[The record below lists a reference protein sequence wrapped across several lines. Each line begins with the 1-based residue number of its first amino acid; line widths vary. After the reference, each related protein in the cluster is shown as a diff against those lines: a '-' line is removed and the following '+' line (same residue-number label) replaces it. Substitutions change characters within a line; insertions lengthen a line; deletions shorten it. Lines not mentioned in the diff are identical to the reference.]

1 MYIIII
7 MKRHK
12 CVSGLWNVDV
22 QTLIK
27 GDENQNS
34 QNFPN
39 DIRPPKVFGGLK
51 ISMLICPGGNRY
63 KVLQLL
69 GFLGSVRSLRVLL
82 VSLVFCRVPRG
93 SIGLQAPRGSTG
105 FCYYSIA
112 KRHHFG
118 GLESENIRTFLLYN
132 HYLSSKGPGNLLTT
146 YLYTFGF
153 LFQKAILKSHF
164 QKLQFQKC
172 MRKLPGPISLQCT
185 VVV

>member
-39 DIRPPKVFGGLK
+39 DIRPPKVFGGLT

-82 VSLVFCRVPRG
+82 VSLGFCRVSRG
-93 SIGLQAPRGSTG
+93 SIRLLGVPLGSATILQIRDTILGAQSPKTFGL
-105 FCYYSIA
+105 FCFITIICHL
-112 KRHHFG
+112 K
-118 GLESENIRTFLLYN
+118 GLA
-132 HYLSSKGPGNLLTT
+132 T
-146 YLYTFGF
+146 YLLPTYTLSVFCF
-153 LFQKAILKSHF
+153 KRRF
-164 QKLQFQKC
+164 
-172 MRKLPGPISLQCT
+172 
-185 VVV
+185 